1 MANLVTSYE
10 TSHSHRLYNEND
22 LATDAPMVNIDNLI
36 KGKTFSVLGEVDYE
50 KTWKN
55 SRFTAGIRHTQSWI
69 QNKYVEQNT
78 IDRMNQG
85 NSYIFGEYW
94 LRLGNH
100 FDGSV
105 GLGYSLYH
113 YAPQNRQ
120 SHTYSIW
127 RPRFTARYTIDDYSS
142 LRFNFVRMGSVITLD
157 MLSPVVQ
164 DIDGIQQSTGNPDVK
179 PYATYKYELQYQYNR
194 GIFYGKL
201 GAFYTHAPGAIM
213 PEKYWV
219 GDKILSRVDNQ
230 KNAEELRFYLNTRI
244 NVIPGW
250 LTLSA
255 APGWHK
261 YWMRGNTYTHTYN
274 NFSSMP
280 VSIFPIGDLRST
292 AYSKPIS
299 IDFGEKPSQEVK
311 MYTELNYPMPT
322 KTGTSGSWFSIPSST
337 ITK

>member
-1 MANLVTSYE
+1 
-10 TSHSHRLYNEND
+10 
-22 LATDAPMVNIDNLI
+22 
-36 KGKTFSVLGEVDYE
+36 
-50 KTWKN
+50 
-55 SRFTAGIRHTQSWI
+55 
-69 QNKYVEQNT
+69 
-78 IDRMNQG
+78 MNQG

-179 PYATYKYELQYQYNR
+179 PYATYKYELQYQYTR

-255 APGWHK
+255 APGWHR

-311 MYTELNYPMPT
+311 MYTESNYPMPT
-322 KTGTSGSWFSIPSST
+322 KTGTSGSWLSIPSST

>member
-1 MANLVTSYE
+1 
-10 TSHSHRLYNEND
+10 
-22 LATDAPMVNIDNLI
+22 
-36 KGKTFSVLGEVDYE
+36 
-50 KTWKN
+50 
-55 SRFTAGIRHTQSWI
+55 
-69 QNKYVEQNT
+69 
-78 IDRMNQG
+78 MNQG

-255 APGWHK
+255 APGWHR

>member
-55 SRFTAGIRHTQSWI
+55 SRFTARNTAHAVMDTKQVCRTKYHRSHESRQQLYFRRILVTPREPFRWVGRPRI
-69 QNKYVEQNT
+69 QP
-78 IDRMNQG
+78 
-85 NSYIFGEYW
+85 
-94 LRLGNH
+94 L
-100 FDGSV
+100 
-105 GLGYSLYH
+105 SLC
-113 YAPQNRQ
+113 ATKQA

-179 PYATYKYELQYQYNR
+179 PYATYKYELQYQYTR

-201 GAFYTHAPGAIM
+201 GAFYTHAPGANM
-213 PEKYWV
+213 P
-219 GDKILSRVDNQ
+219 R
-230 KNAEELRFYLNTRI
+230 KNT
-244 NVIPGW
+244 G
-250 LTLSA
+250 S
-255 APGWHK
+255 G
-261 YWMRGNTYTHTYN
+261 
-274 NFSSMP
+274 
-280 VSIFPIGDLRST
+280 
-292 AYSKPIS
+292 
-299 IDFGEKPSQEVK
+299 
-311 MYTELNYPMPT
+311 T
-322 KTGTSGSWFSIPSST
+322 K
-337 ITK
+337 